1 MLWLCITLQSRPP
14 PLQRLYEI
22 EKDGLNRIFEKI
34 DFFYTPPTHPPLSPF
49 VILYTE
55 IKAIFFRK
63 KILQRSTLRVKMYF
77 ENKNKLNSVEFKRIH
92 LLDRTFLR
100 YCDIFMPAYQ
110 HTLNEMQKVWYIYF
124 KLFFFII
131 YKWYIMTIVSF
142 FFLICRKCPQF
153 RFRYYC

>member
-1 MLWLCITLQSRPP
+1 MQSRPPP

-77 ENKNKLNSVEFKRIH
+77 ENKNKLNLVEFKRIH

-124 KLFFFII
+124 KLFFLTFINGI
-131 YKWYIMTIVSF
+131 
-142 FFLICRKCPQF
+142 L
-153 RFRYYC
+153 

>member
-1 MLWLCITLQSRPP
+1 MVMHNFAKPPP

-77 ENKNKLNSVEFKRIH
+77 ENKNKLNLVEFKRPNFLA
-92 LLDRTFLR
+92 LL
-100 YCDIFMPAYQ
+100 
-110 HTLNEMQKVWYIYF
+110 WYIYACISTYI
-124 KLFFFII
+124 KWNAKSLVHLFQIIFFII

-142 FFLICRKCPQF
+142 FFLFAENAHNSDFVIIAETIF
-153 RFRYYC
+153 

>member
-1 MLWLCITLQSRPP
+1 MVMHNFAKPPP

-63 KILQRSTLRVKMYF
+63 KSYNAALFVWRCTLRI
-77 ENKNKLNSVEFKRIH
+77 RI
-92 LLDRTFLR
+92 
-100 YCDIFMPAYQ
+100 
-110 HTLNEMQKVWYIYF
+110 
-124 KLFFFII
+124 
-131 YKWYIMTIVSF
+131 S
-142 FFLICRKCPQF
+142 LI
-153 RFRYYC
+153 

>member
-1 MLWLCITLQSRPP
+1 MVMHNFAKPPP

-77 ENKNKLNSVEFKRIH
+77 ENKNKLNLVEFKRPNFLA
-92 LLDRTFLR
+92 LL
-100 YCDIFMPAYQ
+100 
-110 HTLNEMQKVWYIYF
+110 WYIYACISTYI
-124 KLFFFII
+124 KWNAKSLVHLFQIIFFII

-142 FFLICRKCPQF
+142 FFLFAENAHNSDCVIIAETIF
-153 RFRYYC
+153 